1 MEMPEPLSSMLT
13 AVKGQRW
20 KDIRS
25 TLTPAFTSGKLKGM
39 MYIMNQAGDTL
50 LKKIEKAA
58 EEKQAVDIHESV
70 LQLYLN
76 YASIGLYDMK

>member
-1 MEMPEPLSSMLT
+1 MEFPEPLKSMLT
-13 AVKGQRW
+13 EVRGQSW

-25 TLTPAFTSGKLKGM
+25 ILTPAFTSGKLKSM
-39 MYIMNQAGDTL
+39 MYIMNEAGHTL

-70 LQLYLN
+70 LQSSFDIFPNGKRML
-76 YASIGLYDMK
+76 K